1 MMIKKIVYIKD
12 YSKFKNFNISESDW
26 DGVFK
31 NVNIVYAPNGSGKT
45 SFSVLLRSI
54 KGNSDLII
62 KKKTFDST
70 ENPSIKFILDSN
82 KELKFY
88 NSSWNKSL
96 SQIEVFDSFYLD
108 ENLYVISIDDDPN
121 QPNIFELP
129 ISEEI
134 KKIKEKIL
142 SLKQDA
148 SKLSQKITNRKHSLR
163 SNGIDKSLYKN
174 DAKLINL
181 LNQRDELQKQIS
193 DLENLRLSKTENQRQ
208 IYKQKINTYLSLFC
222 DNIKLSEIKTFR
234 KGNSHTQNIVY
245 GLEMEGH
252 DITIAE
258 RNSVSLKYF
267 LSDGDKN
274 ALALSFFLAKIDMLP
289 NKNSYIIIVDD
300 PFTSFDSHRKMT
312 TITQLAKLASN
323 VEQFFLLTHDLHFA
337 NDFSNACTNETLN
350 LKLSTIHNG
359 SVFMLHNIKLE
370 MLTGFNKDIMT
381 LRNYL
386 DGNIMDE
393 PLYLREVVRCIRPT
407 IEGIFRIKYYNYI
420 TETQWLGDFISL
432 IRSST
437 ENSPFYRLLPFL
449 EELEEI
455 NDYSKIYHHSNPNY
469 LEVGISPLELK
480 NYVRRTLALI
490 EQL

>member
-1 MMIKKIVYIKD
+1 MMIKKLVYIKD

-31 NVNIVYAPNGSGKT
+31 KVNIVYAPNGSGKT

-121 QPNIFELP
+121 RPNIFELS

-142 SLKQDA
+142 SLKQES

-234 KGNSHTQNIVY
+234 TTSKAGKSAIYAASWLSVY
-245 GLEMEGH
+245 Y
-252 DITIAE
+252 
-258 RNSVSLKYF
+258 S
-267 LSDGDKN
+267 
-274 ALALSFFLAKIDMLP
+274 
-289 NKNSYIIIVDD
+289 NSYPTDVNHLFLYPYKTVFKDFFIVC
-300 PFTSFDSHRKMT
+300 PSHF
-312 TITQLAKLASN
+312 
-323 VEQFFLLTHDLHFA
+323 V
-337 NDFSNACTNETLN
+337 
-350 LKLSTIHNG
+350 
-359 SVFMLHNIKLE
+359 
-370 MLTGFNKDIMT
+370 
-381 LRNYL
+381 
-386 DGNIMDE
+386 
-393 PLYLREVVRCIRPT
+393 
-407 IEGIFRIKYYNYI
+407 
-420 TETQWLGDFISL
+420 
-432 IRSST
+432 
-437 ENSPFYRLLPFL
+437 
-449 EELEEI
+449 
-455 NDYSKIYHHSNPNY
+455 
-469 LEVGISPLELK
+469 
-480 NYVRRTLALI
+480 
-490 EQL
+490 

>member
-1 MMIKKIVYIKD
+1 MMIKKLVYIKN
-12 YSKFKNFNISESDW
+12 YSKFKNFNISKSDW

-31 NVNIVYAPNGSGKT
+31 KVNIIYAPNGSGKT

-54 KGNSDLII
+54 KGNPDLIM
-62 KKKTFDST
+62 KKKTFDSA
-70 ENPSIKFILDSN
+70 EDPSIKFILNSN
-82 KELKFY
+82 QELKFY

-96 SQIEVFDSFYLD
+96 LQIEVFDSFYLD

-121 QPNIFELP
+121 QPNIFELS

-134 KKIKEKIL
+134 QEIKEKIL
-142 SLKQDA
+142 SLKQNS
-148 SKLSQKITNRKHSLR
+148 SKLSQKITNRKNKLR
-163 SNGIDKSLYKN
+163 SNGFDKSSYRN
-174 DAKLINL
+174 DANLINL
-181 LNQRDELQKQIS
+181 RNQRDDLQKQIL
-193 DLENLRLSKTENQRQ
+193 DLENLRLAKTENQRQ
-208 IYKQKINTYLSLFC
+208 IYKQKINSYLSLFC

-252 DITIAE
+252 NITIAE

-289 NKNSYIIIVDD
+289 NKDSYIIIVDD

-312 TITQLAKLASN
+312 TITQLTKLASK

-337 NDFSNACTNETLN
+337 NDFVNACTNETLN
-350 LKLSTIHNG
+350 LKLSTIHHG

-386 DGNIMDE
+386 DGNIIDE

-407 IEGIFRIKYYNYI
+407 IEGIFKIKYYNYI

-432 IRSST
+432 VRSST
-437 ENSPFYRLLPFL
+437 ENSPFYRLRPLL
-449 EELEEI
+449 DELEEI

-480 NYVRRTLALI
+480 NYVRRTLYLI